1 VKPDLA
7 VTVASG
13 ATYAALAELVVPRV
27 RQLLGLD
34 VAVEHI
40 EPVTAEN
47 GSLVETRLLNAR
59 ACCWR
64 KLELVDRFP
73 GRRVLFFDLDF
84 VPLRPWDWSAVPAG
98 FCAVRNTSGGG
109 QHLNG
114 GLWIAGPEHA
124 SVFAV
129 ARAMWLAQGDPKQW
143 SSGGVW
149 EEQPLQRALDELR
162 VPVQWLPH
170 AYNFQMGDLLGVIE
184 PGAYAAHP
192 CLARR
197 KLETVRALCAA
208 YPVRPVSWRDPAT
221 GQTFAFV
228 AGTPLRPDGSVDV
241 DRLPRVA
248 S

>member
-1 VKPDLA
+1 MKPDLA
-7 VTVASG
+7 VTIACGDAYS
-13 ATYAALAELVVPRV
+13 ALAELVVPRV
-27 RQLLGLD
+27 RALLGLE
-34 VAVEHI
+34 VAIERI
-40 EPVTAEN
+40 EPVEAAN
-47 GSLVETRLLNAR
+47 GSLVETRMLNAR

-64 KLELVDRFP
+64 KLELIDRYP
-73 GRRVLFFDLDF
+73 GRRVLFFDVDF
-84 VPLRPWDWSAVPAG
+84 VPLRRWDWSAVPDG

-114 GLWIAGPEHA
+114 GMWIADLEHMP
-124 SVFAV
+124 VFAL
-129 ARAMWLAQGDPKQW
+129 ARALWSAQGDPKQW

-149 EEQPLQRALDELR
+149 EELPLQRALDELR

-208 YPVRPVSWRDPAT
+208 HP
-221 GQTFAFV
+221 
-228 AGTPLRPDGSVDV
+228 
-241 DRLPRVA
+241 LPREA
-248 S
+248 A